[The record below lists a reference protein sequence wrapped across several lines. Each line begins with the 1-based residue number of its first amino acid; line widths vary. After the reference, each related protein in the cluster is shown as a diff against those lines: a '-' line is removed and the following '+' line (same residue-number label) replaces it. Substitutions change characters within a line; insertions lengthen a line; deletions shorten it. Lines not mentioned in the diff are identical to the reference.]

1 MGPVPSMPSGAPA
14 RTPGLR
20 RRVRGG
26 GGGAGAAVGPT
37 SRVLTSSGSREP
49 RSAGLTSNAQRC
61 PSDPSL
67 SAPGSRRGYVCVF
80 GTAVRWRTGCR
91 SRSVKSA
98 RPASHAVLGGGRS
111 ETVQSVRL
119 RGCFCGT
126 PATPPPGHGGGP
138 LGARRFDPGD
148 DAPGEASAR
157 HVDGG
162 LILHCDGLHSR
173 FLQLMQ
179 RRGDVSK
186 KG

>member
-1 MGPVPSMPSGAPA
+1 MSRWGLCRRCLVGLLHAPRAFAAGFGVGGA
-14 RTPGLR
+14 
-20 RRVRGG
+20 
-26 GGGAGAAVGPT
+26 GAGAAVGPT

-49 RSAGLTSNAQRC
+49 RSAGLTLNARRC

-67 SAPGSRRGYVCVF
+67 SAPGSCRGYVCVF

-111 ETVQSVRL
+111 ETVRSVRL

-138 LGARRFDPGD
+138 LGARR
-148 DAPGEASAR
+148 
-157 HVDGG
+157 
-162 LILHCDGLHSR
+162 C
-173 FLQLMQ
+173 FLQVMMHLERLQ
-179 RRGDVSK
+179 LATLTEA
-186 KG
+186 

>member
-1 MGPVPSMPSGAPA
+1 MSRWGLCRRCLVGLLHAPRA
-14 RTPGLR
+14 FAAGF
-20 RRVRGG
+20 
-26 GGGAGAAVGPT
+26 GGGAGAGAAVRPT

-49 RSAGLTSNAQRC
+49 RSAGLTLNARRC

-111 ETVQSVRL
+111 ETVRSVRL

-138 LGARRFDPGD
+138 LGARR
-148 DAPGEASAR
+148 
-157 HVDGG
+157 
-162 LILHCDGLHSR
+162 C
-173 FLQLMQ
+173 FLQVMMHLERLQ
-179 RRGDVSK
+179 LATLTEA
-186 KG
+186 